1 MMKKFSVITQLATNK
16 RYPAY
21 EPQQQTSGLTDLH
34 KATVNAL
41 KKSWGF
47 CNSKFKIKRYKVN
60 QDIWQ
65 LTIVNPK
72 TQKTILQAEGH
83 GDTIFAHEDNLA
95 RMAEALLQQ
104 GLTIRTQFD
113 D

>member
-1 MMKKFSVITQLATNK
+1 MKKFSAITQQASN
-16 RYPAY
+16 RQYPAY
-21 EPQQQTSGLTDLH
+21 EPVQQTSGLASLQT
-34 KATVNAL
+34 ATVNAL

-47 CNSKFKIKRYKVN
+47 CNTKFKIKRYKVD
-60 QDIWQ
+60 QDTWQ
-65 LTIVNPK
+65 LIVVNPK
-72 TQKTILQAEGH
+72 TQKTILQVEGH

>member
-1 MMKKFSVITQLATNK
+1 MKKFSTTSQQTGN
-16 RYPAY
+16 RQYPAY
-21 EPQQQTSGLTDLH
+21 EPQLQSSGLADLQTT
-34 KATVNAL
+34 TVSAL

-47 CNSKFKIKRYKVN
+47 CNSKFKIKRYKVDQN
-60 QDIWQ
+60 TWQ
-65 LTIVNPK
+65 LTVVNPK

-83 GDTIFAHEDNLA
+83 GDTIFANEDNLA

>member
-1 MMKKFSVITQLATNK
+1 MEKFSVRNNRSDTKQ
-16 RYPAY
+16 YPAY
-21 EPQQQTSGLTDLH
+21 EPQQQTSGLADLQT
-34 KATVNAL
+34 ATVNAL

-47 CNSKFKIKRYKVN
+47 CNSKFKIKRYKVD
-60 QDIWQ
+60 QDTWQ
-65 LTIVNPK
+65 LTVVNPK
-72 TQKTILQAEGH
+72 TQQTILQAEGH
-83 GDTIFAHEDNLA
+83 GDTIFAHEDTLA

>member
-1 MMKKFSVITQLATNK
+1 MKKFSAPGHSATSK

-21 EPQQQTSGLTDLH
+21 QPQQHTSGLAELH
-34 KATVNAL
+34 TTTVNAL

-47 CNSKFKIKRYKVN
+47 CNSKFKIKRYKVD
-60 QDIWQ
+60 QEIWQ
-65 LTIVNPK
+65 LTVVNPK
-72 TQKTILQAEGH
+72 TQKPILQAEGH
-83 GDTIFAHEDNLA
+83 GDTIFAQEDNLA

>member
-1 MMKKFSVITQLATNK
+1 MKKISATSQQTSNSQ
-16 RYPAY
+16 YPAY
-21 EPQQQTSGLTDLH
+21 DPLQQTSGLADLQI
-34 KATVNAL
+34 ATVNAL

-47 CNSKFKIKRYKVN
+47 CNSKFKIKRYKVDQN
-60 QDIWQ
+60 TWQ
-65 LTIVNPK
+65 LTVVNPK

-95 RMAEALLQQ
+95 RLAEALLQN

>member
-1 MMKKFSVITQLATNK
+1 MKKLSASTQQATGR

-21 EPQQQTSGLTDLH
+21 KPVQQTSGLADLQA
-34 KATVNAL
+34 ATLNAL

-47 CNSKFKIKRYKVN
+47 CNSKFKIKRYKVDQN
-60 QDIWQ
+60 TWQ
-65 LTIVNPK
+65 LTVVNPK
-72 TQKTILQAEGH
+72 TEKTILQVEGH